1 MAHEQRKIRMRT
13 APVLKCFGAMEPT
26 REPRIHVC
34 GAHIH
39 SAFTSRRL
47 ALPRPHGD
55 GFVSV
60 CCTRRNDS
68 SAFNILHPRR
78 IHMNVKRILGFAAIA
93 GLLAVAAP
101 TERAQAL
108 SLSTPGA
115 AAAVQ
120 DDTSKLTTEVRWHR
134 HWGWRR
140 HHWRRHHWHRRHWR
154 RW

>member
-1 MAHEQRKIRMRT
+1 
-13 APVLKCFGAMEPT
+13 
-26 REPRIHVC
+26 
-34 GAHIH
+34 
-39 SAFTSRRL
+39 
-47 ALPRPHGD
+47 
-55 GFVSV
+55 
-60 CCTRRNDS
+60 
-68 SAFNILHPRR
+68 
-78 IHMNVKRILGFAAIA
+78 MNVNRILGFAAIA
-93 GLLAVAAP
+93 GLLAIAAP

-120 DDTSKLTTEVRWHR
+120 DDTGKLTTEVRWHR

>member
-1 MAHEQRKIRMRT
+1 
-13 APVLKCFGAMEPT
+13 
-26 REPRIHVC
+26 
-34 GAHIH
+34 
-39 SAFTSRRL
+39 
-47 ALPRPHGD
+47 
-55 GFVSV
+55 
-60 CCTRRNDS
+60 
-68 SAFNILHPRR
+68 
-78 IHMNVKRILGFAAIA
+78 MNMKRILGLAAVA
-93 GLLAVAAP
+93 GLLAIAAP

-120 DDTSKLTTEVRWHR
+120 DDTGKLTTEVRWHR